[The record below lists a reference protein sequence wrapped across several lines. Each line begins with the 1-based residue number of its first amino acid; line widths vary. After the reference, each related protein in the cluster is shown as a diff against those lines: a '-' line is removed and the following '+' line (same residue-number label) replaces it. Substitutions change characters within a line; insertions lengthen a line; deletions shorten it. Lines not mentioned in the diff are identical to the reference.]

1 MRQARG
7 NATVEKGNYN
17 ISAYRV
23 LYILLL
29 LVRYRSLTLSELNA
43 YLLENPLIG
52 RAYNS
57 ETITKYINTL
67 RRVGCDIPRA
77 NSRHHFRYKL
87 LQNPFP
93 LPVDEEELCA
103 AHRLLEILASHPDE
117 ELHVNYYNI
126 LRKVAWSVGDAQKA
140 QLLFD
145 TVTPLADGEV
155 QRHRELLSQYRALCK
170 DGQAL
175 EVTYRVQ
182 GDEVVS
188 LSLEP
193 NRVVQEG
200 ARLYLVGLDRKNYQ
214 KIKLNLESIQSVRQ
228 LPFKVQSRL
237 RVVSVVF
244 ELTGRLAKTYRL
256 YPEEALL
263 VESPER
269 IRIKARTED
278 YQSLLNRLLRY
289 GSYCEVISPT
299 YVRHEMAA
307 KVEAMLATL
316 VGTESMANQ

>member
-1 MRQARG
+1 MRSLNRPRDG
-7 NATVEKGNYN
+7 HPILDKGNYN

-29 LVRYRSLTLSELNA
+29 LVRHRALTLSELNA
-43 YLLENPLIG
+43 HLLENPIIG

-67 RRVGCDIPRA
+67 RQVGCEIPRA
-77 NSRHHFRYKL
+77 NSRHNFHYKL
-87 LQNPFP
+87 LKNPFP
-93 LPVDEEELCA
+93 LPVNEEELRA
-103 AHRLLEILASHPDE
+103 AHRLLEILTSHPDE

-126 LRKVAWSVGDAQKA
+126 LRKVAWSVGDDEKA
-140 QLLFD
+140 ALLFD
-145 TVTPLADGEV
+145 TAPPLAGEEV
-155 QRHRELLSQYRALCK
+155 QRNRDLLSRYRTLCK
-170 DGQAL
+170 DAQAL

-182 GDEVVS
+182 GEEVVT

-193 NRVVQEG
+193 GRVVQEG
-200 ARLYLVGLDRKNYQ
+200 SRLYLVGMDRRNYQ

-228 LPFKVQSRL
+228 LPFKVQNRL

-244 ELTGRLAKTYRL
+244 ELTGRLARTYRL
-256 YPEEALL
+256 YPGETLL

-278 YQSLLNRLLRY
+278 YQSLLNRLLKY

-299 YVRHEMAA
+299 YVRHEMRA
-307 KVEAMLATL
+307 KVASMLAAL
-316 VGTESMANQ
+316 RGGGD